1 MKPTGRLRILHAD
14 TDDLENP
21 LRGGQPVRTFAV
33 NERLAARHDI
43 TVLTS
48 VYKHCRRR
56 MERNG
61 VRYRRLGFRLPPF
74 GLAPHLSF
82 LTALGPVVAR
92 TPHDLVVEEFTPP
105 VGFCGLP
112 WWTKA
117 PVVLNTQWYFF
128 DQWEKRYHL
137 PFTRWMKRLARTGR
151 YRYVVVQSHAMGREM
166 QSLLP
171 GATVRRIASGIDDSA
186 FIESQDA
193 GDYVLFLGRIDIELK
208 GLDWLIE
215 AWRKVCG
222 PAKIP
227 LVIAG
232 EGPARAGLEATIA
245 RENLGGLVRFLGRV
259 EGPAKQEALRRCR
272 LFVMPSRYE
281 TFGIAGLE
289 AMAASKPVVCFDI
302 DHLNELAAPPWAE
315 NIAKFD
321 CEALGRAVVRLWQNP
336 ERCLAMGEQA
346 RRRAWDYRW
355 DVIARQQ
362 EDFYL
367 EIASSTSDRETAQNS
382 RLLSL
387 GVS

>member
-33 NERLAARHDI
+33 NVRLAARHDI

-61 VRYRRLGFRLPPF
+61 VRYRRLGFRLPPL

-128 DQWEKRYHL
+128 DQWERRYHL
-137 PFTRWMKRLARTGR
+137 PFSRWMKRLARTGR
-151 YRYVVVQSHAMGREM
+151 YRYVMVQSAAMAREM
-166 QSLLP
+166 QTLLP
-171 GATVRRIASGIDDSA
+171 GATIRHIASGIDDAA
-186 FIESQDA
+186 FIESQGA
-193 GDYVLFLGRIDIELK
+193 GDYVLFLGRIDIEHK
-208 GLDWLIE
+208 GLDLLIE

-232 EGPARAGLEATIA
+232 EGAARAGLEASIA
-245 RENLGGLVRFLGRV
+245 RENLGGLVRIIGRV

-321 CEALGRAVVRLWQNP
+321 CEALGQAVMRLWQNP
-336 ERCLAMGEQA
+336 ERCQTMGEQA
-346 RRRAWDYRW
+346 RRRAWGYRW

-367 EIASSTSDRETAQNS
+367 EITAATSNRETTQNS
-382 RLLSL
+382 RLLPL

>member
-1 MKPTGRLRILHAD
+1 MKPTGRLRIIHAD

-33 NERLAARHDI
+33 NAPMSARHDI

-48 VYKHCRRR
+48 VYKNCRRR

-61 VRYRRLGFRLPPF
+61 VRYRRLGFRLPF
-74 GLAPHLSF
+74 LGLSPHLSF
-82 LTALGPVVAR
+82 LTALGPAVAR

-117 PVVLNTQWYFF
+117 PVVLSVQWNFF
-128 DQWEKRYHL
+128 DQWERRYHL
-137 PFTRWMKRLARTGR
+137 PFSRWMRRLARTGR
-151 YRYVVVQSHAMGREM
+151 YRHVIVQSHAMGREM

-171 GATVRRIASGIDDSA
+171 GATIRRIASGIDDSA
-186 FIESQDA
+186 FIESQGA
-193 GDYVLFLGRIDIELK
+193 GDYVLFLGRLDIEHK
-208 GLDWLIE
+208 GLDLLIE

-232 EGPARAGLEATIA
+232 AGPARAGLEATIA
-245 RENLGGLVRFLGRV
+245 KEKLANLVRFVGRV
-259 EGPAKQEALRRCR
+259 EGPVKQETLSRCR

-289 AMAASKPVVCFDI
+289 AMAAGKPVVCFDI

-315 NIAKFD
+315 NIKKFD
-321 CEALGRAVVRLWQNP
+321 CEALGRAIARLWQNP
-336 ERCLAMGEQA
+336 EHCQAMGAAA
-346 RRRAWDYRW
+346 RRRAEEFRW
-355 DVIARQQ
+355 DAISRQQ
-362 EDFYL
+362 EEFYL
-367 EIASSTSDRETAQNS
+367 EITASSSNRETTQNS
-382 RLLSL
+382 RLLPL

>member
-1 MKPTGRLRILHAD
+1 MNPTGRLRILHAD

-33 NERLAARHDI
+33 NARIAARHDI
-43 TVLTS
+43 TVFTS
-48 VYKHCRRR
+48 IYKHCRRR

-61 VRYRRLGFRLPPF
+61 VLYRRLGFRLPPF

-82 LTALGPVVAR
+82 LTALGPTIAR

-105 VGFCGLP
+105 VGFCGVP

-117 PVVLNTQWYFF
+117 PVVLNVQWYFF

-137 PFTRWMKRLARTGR
+137 PFSRWMRRLARTGR
-151 YRYVVVQSHAMGREM
+151 YRHVIVQSDAMGREM
-166 QSLLP
+166 RSLLP
-171 GATVRRIASGIDDSA
+171 GAIIRRIPSGIDDSA
-186 FIESQDA
+186 FAGSQGV
-193 GDYVLFLGRIDIELK
+193 GDYVLFLGRLDMEHK
-208 GLDWLIE
+208 GLDLLIE

-227 LVIAG
+227 LVIVG
-232 EGPARAGLEATIA
+232 EGPARTEIEVMIA
-245 RENLGGLVRFLGRV
+245 REQLGGLVRLIGRV

-281 TFGIAGLE
+281 TFGIAGIE

-302 DHLNELAAPPWAE
+302 DSLNELAAPPWAE

-321 CEALGRAVVRLWQNP
+321 CEALGQAVARLWQNP
-336 ERCLAMGEQA
+336 ERCQVMGEQA

-355 DVIARQQ
+355 DAIARQQ

-367 EIASSTSDRETAQNS
+367 EITSSTLSRETTQNS
-382 RLLSL
+382 RLLPV